1 MKIDKICVLG
11 LGYVGLPLLLALKE
25 HFNVIGVDSDKDKI
39 LYFKKKYINLH
50 FENQISNINNCNVY
64 IITVPTPVNKNNKP
78 DLGLIKKA
86 CRSVGKKIKP
96 KDLIIFESTFYP
108 GVTEDICAPIIEK
121 YSNLIFR
128 KDFHLG
134 YSPERINPGD
144 NLHNLENIIKVTSGS
159 NKKISN
165 IVDKIYKKI
174 IKVGT
179 HQAKSIKIAEAAK
192 IIENCQR
199 DINISFINE
208 LYLLFEKM
216 GIDTYEVLRASNTK
230 WNFLNFQPGLVGGH
244 CIGVDPYYLTHI
256 AKKNNYNPQVILSGR
271 KINDNMSKKISNIFL
286 SKLLENNIKPTKSK
300 ILILGF
306 TFKENCDDIRN
317 TKVYDVYNYLSKKV
331 NKVDIYDP
339 IADKSQ
345 VKNYYKLDLIGY
357 PKKKFYDGILI
368 LVKHKIFMKQKLNK
382 LQDLGKTKCL
392 LYDFKNIYKKNNHI
406 LLLNGN

>member
-1 MKIDKICVLG
+1 L
-11 LGYVGLPLLLALKE
+11 
-25 HFNVIGVDSDKDKI
+25 
-39 LYFKKKYINLH
+39 
-50 FENQISNINNCNVY
+50 
-64 IITVPTPVNKNNKP
+64 T
-78 DLGLIKKA
+78 LIKNA
-86 CRSVGKKIKP
+86 CRSVGEIIQP
-96 KDLIIFESTFYP
+96 NDLIIFESTFYP
-108 GVTEDICAPIIEK
+108 GVTEEVCAPIIEK

-144 NLHNLENIIKVTSGS
+144 NVHNLENITKVTSGS
-159 NKKISN
+159 NKKISK
-165 IVDKIYKKI
+165 IVDNIYKKI
-174 IKVGT
+174 IKAGT

-216 GIDTYEVLRASNTK
+216 NIDTYEVLKASNTK

-244 CIGVDPYYLTHI
+244 CIGVDPYYLTYI
-256 AKKNNYNPQVILSGR
+256 AKKNNYNPKVILSGR
-271 KINDNMSKKISNIFL
+271 KINDNMSKNITNIFL
-286 SKLLENNIKPTKSK
+286 SKLLENNIKPSKSK

-306 TFKENCDDIRN
+306 TFKENCEDIRN

-331 NKVDIYDP
+331 NKIDVYDP

-345 VKNYYKLDLIGY
+345 VKSYYNLDLIDH
-357 PKKKFYDGILI
+357 PKKNFYDGIII

-382 LQDLGKTKCL
+382 LKDMGKLKCL